1 MVCLKKLSPVGISK
15 HMKKPLCTFPWG
27 HLDIETNGD
36 IKYCCA
42 SLYDENHSHLDKNG
56 NHYNV
61 NTHTISEA
69 WNSDR
74 MRELRRKLH
83 NGIKAPECQVC
94 WDQEAKGQWSVRT
107 AAKDAERD
115 DYPHIQE
122 VIDRSAENGFIV
134 DELPKYYQIQTGN
147 MCNLACKMCHSDYST
162 TYGDFYF
169 EIYPENVN
177 QNKYNFLDDNKG
189 QHRSATPARYTW
201 PKDIGLIN
209 ILTDN
214 KLDDVKRLFLSGG
227 EPTII
232 VENLDFLEHL
242 VNTGRSKNIHLI
254 VITNCTKINPR
265 FLEAIKH
272 FRRSTITLSIDA
284 VGEPIEIQ
292 RYPASWKRIDKNIQQ
307 YLEVSKQYP
316 CVQVSFNVV
325 VSYLTLP
332 TVDRL
337 LSYIANKRK
346 NYDLGVASLFSLV
359 HSDLSLDIVPNS
371 VIAQCQKQ
379 IEAVY
384 NHHQTYYNEAIHQ
397 VIRTFLNGLEVF
409 SKNNNNDFTE
419 IQSAL
424 EIMQKHHPDRDIKSI
439 FPVYFPENL

>member
-1 MVCLKKLSPVGISK
+1 
-15 HMKKPLCTFPWG
+15 MKKPLCTFPWG

-42 SLYDENHSHLDKNG
+42 SVYKEGLSHTDSLG

-61 NTHTISEA
+61 NTHSINEA
-69 WNSDR
+69 WNSPR
-74 MRELRRKLH
+74 MLKLRENLY
-83 NGIKAPECQVC
+83 NGIQAPECKVC
-94 WDQEAKGQWSVRT
+94 WQQEAAGQWSVRT

-115 DYPHIQE
+115 DYPRIQE
-122 VIDRSAENGFIV
+122 VINRSAENGFNV

-169 EIYPENVN
+169 EMYPENVN
-177 QNKYNFLDDNKG
+177 QNKYNFLDDNKD
-189 QHRSATPARYTW
+189 QHRSAKPARYTW
-201 PKDIGLIN
+201 PKDIGLKN
-209 ILTDN
+209 ILTDD
-214 KLDDVKRLFLSGG
+214 KLSDVTRLFLSGG

-242 VNTGRSKNIHLI
+242 VNTGHSKHIHLI
-254 VITNCTKINPR
+254 VITNCTKINSR

-292 RYPASWKRIDKNIQQ
+292 RYPASWERIDKNIQQ
-307 YLEVSKQYP
+307 YLEVSNQHSSNVY
-316 CVQVSFNVV
+316 VSFNVV

-337 LSYIANKRK
+337 LNYIANKRR

-359 HSDLSLDIVPNS
+359 HGDLSLDIVPSS
-371 VIAQCQKQ
+371 VVEQCRKRV
-379 IEAVY
+379 EKVY
-384 NHHQTYYNEAIHQ
+384 SLHQSRYNDTIHQ
-397 VIRTFLNGLEVF
+397 VVTTFLNGLDVF
-409 SKNNNNDFTE
+409 IEKNNDDFTE